1 MSKAMEKNEKIYQEN
16 NGKFLSLIEMIAEF
30 DPIMQE
36 HIRRIKQGLF
46 EVILDEIKCIGLGI
60 DNLRGQA
67 YNNGSNMKG
76 KHLGVQKGLLD
87 INPRSFYT
95 PCGCHNLNLVL
106 CDMAK
111 SCTKAISFFGV
122 LQRIYSLFSSHIE
135 SVKAIR
141 FQTPQIRDA
150 LFKLEKVSDDPK
162 IKSEANCL
170 AIFELENFEFLL
182 GMTIWHDV
190 LFAVNSIN
198 KSLQS
203 KDMHIDVV
211 IDQLR
216 GLVSFL

>member
-1 MSKAMEKNEKIYQEN
+1 MEKDMKEDEFLKGDDTS
-16 NGKFLSLIEMIAEF
+16 GK
-30 DPIMQE
+30 
-36 HIRRIKQGLF
+36 GLF
-46 EVILDEIKCIGLGI
+46 EVVLDEIKCIGLGI

-67 YNNGSNMKG
+67 YDNGSNMKG
-76 KHLGVQKGLLD
+76 KHLRVQKGLLD

-122 LQRIYSLFSSHIE
+122 LQHSVPSLTLKSLSQTRWKSHIE